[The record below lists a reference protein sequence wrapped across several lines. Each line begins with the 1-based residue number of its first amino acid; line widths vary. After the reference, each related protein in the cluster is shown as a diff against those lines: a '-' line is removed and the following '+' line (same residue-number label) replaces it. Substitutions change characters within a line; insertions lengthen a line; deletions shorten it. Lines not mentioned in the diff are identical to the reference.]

1 MARPCSARA
10 TEKGAIEMKYTAPE
24 LQVLAVETVNVL
36 LASGGDAGLDL
47 VSKGKITDNGDV
59 VFHAA
64 SPAVNIFN

>member
-1 MARPCSARA
+1 
-10 TEKGAIEMKYTAPE
+10 MKYTAPE